1 MIGVRDW
8 ICDLLMSRGALVEPG
23 EGDRVGAMLPAEV
36 AEALGLEEWFSLD
49 PKDDSAEWLDRME
62 RLLPAAPLSVATD
75 YRSPHPV
82 PPIDVSAV
90 LSSELAIQNGIW
102 RLTGDTAAAATYLL
116 FTFQYTIESD
126 DRSTGVATVCLNAD
140 AGSLVTVPESFL
152 AGIRDGLVEATEPV
166 SQEVIRRWYPLA
178 ARASQADIKR
188 HVAQAE
194 ENANR
199 RLSRDTERVE
209 SYYAQLLAQI
219 EKRISK
225 RIADTA
231 AMEKERTRAE
241 ATKADREAKLEDLR
255 RRYALHVRTEP
266 ALLLV
271 VRAPVRRISVR
282 LVRKKEERSC
292 TLDWNPVLKV
302 LELPLCEHCSARAH
316 PIYLCERVHLLC
328 KSCWVQ
334 CPHCSRFFCRV
345 CQQQCKCEAAM
356 AVPKATRPAE

>member
-23 EGDRVGAMLPAEV
+23 EGGRIGAMLPADV
-36 AEALGLEEWFSLD
+36 ASVLGLEEWFSLD
-49 PKDDSAEWLDRME
+49 PSDDSADWLDRME
-62 RLLPAAPLSVATD
+62 RLLPAQPVCVGAT
-75 YRSPHPV
+75 YRSSRPV
-82 PPIDVSAV
+82 PPIDASAV
-90 LSSELAIQNGIW
+90 LSSQLAIQNGIW
-102 RLTGDTAAAATYLL
+102 RLTEDTAAAATYLL

-126 DRSTGVATVCLNAD
+126 DRSTGLATVCLNAD
-140 AGSLVTVPESFL
+140 SGSVVTMPERFLVGL
-152 AGIRDGLVEATEPV
+152 RDGLVESRDPV
-166 SQEVIRRWYPLA
+166 DTKVVQRWFPFAVRAAQLEIR
-178 ARASQADIKR
+178 K

-199 RLSRDTERVE
+199 RLARDSERVE

-225 RIADTA
+225 RAGDA
-231 AMEKERTRAE
+231 AAAEKERSRGEATRA
-241 ATKADREAKLEDLR
+241 DRVAKLEDLR
-255 RRYALHVRTEP
+255 RKYALHVRTEP

-292 TLDWNPVLKV
+292 ALDWNPGLAI
-302 LELPLCEHCSARAH
+302 LEAPLCEHCAAPAH
-316 PIYLCERVHLLC
+316 PLYLCERVHVLC
-328 KSCWVQ
+328 RNCWAQ

-345 CQQQCKCEAAM
+345 CQRGCKCEGA
-356 AVPKATRPAE
+356 KQR